1 MNTYQVINVG
11 SMWRVVDRSK
21 GKKVVGFGSTI
32 AVAWAKAE
40 ALEAK
45 LRVTTDYL
53 IVSRR
58 AA

>member
-11 SMWRVVDRSK
+11 SMWRVIDRSK
-21 GKKVVGFGSTI
+21 GKKVVGFASTI
-32 AVAWAKAE
+32 AAACAKAE

-45 LRVTTDYL
+45 LRVTTEYL
-53 IVSRR
+53 IASRR